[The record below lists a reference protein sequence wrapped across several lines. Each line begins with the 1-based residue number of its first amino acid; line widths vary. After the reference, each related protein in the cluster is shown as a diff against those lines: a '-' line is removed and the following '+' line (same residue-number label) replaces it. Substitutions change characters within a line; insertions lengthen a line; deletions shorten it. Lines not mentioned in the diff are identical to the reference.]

1 MSTPDLQRFGEMK
14 RRGERIA
21 VLTAYD
27 YPTARLLDEAGLDI
41 LLVGDSLGM
50 VVLGHEDTTSVT
62 MDEML
67 HHTRAVRRGTQ
78 RALVVSD
85 LPIASYDTPE
95 AALANARRLIEA
107 GADAVKLE
115 GGGAVEA
122 QIAAITAAGIPFM
135 GHIGMSPQN
144 VRNEGGYHL
153 KGKTDEEAAN
163 VTEDATAVQRAG
175 AFSVVLELVK
185 PAVAQRI
192 SAALEIP
199 TIGIAAGSGCD
210 GQVLVSHDLFGF
222 FPWFTPRHV
231 NWHGRVAEEIRDAAQ
246 RFVAET
252 KQRPAQ

>member
-1 MSTPDLQRFGEMK
+1 MSTPDLQRFREMK
-14 RRGERIA
+14 RRGEPLA

-50 VVLGHEDTTSVT
+50 VVLGYEDTTSVT
-62 MDEML
+62 MEEML

-85 LPIASYDTPE
+85 LPFASYNTPE
-95 AALANARRLIEA
+95 YALANARRLVEA

-115 GGGAVEA
+115 GGVAVER

-153 KGKTDEEAAN
+153 KGKTDEEAARIE
-163 VTEDATAVQRAG
+163 EDAAAVQRAG

-231 NWHGRVAEEIRDAAQ
+231 KWHGRVAEEIREAAQ

-252 KQRPAQ
+252 KQRP